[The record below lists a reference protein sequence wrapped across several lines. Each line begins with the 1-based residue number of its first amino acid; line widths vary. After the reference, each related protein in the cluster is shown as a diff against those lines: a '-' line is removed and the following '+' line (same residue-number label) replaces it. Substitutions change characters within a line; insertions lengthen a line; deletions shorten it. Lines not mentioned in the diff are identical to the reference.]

1 MRKLL
6 WQMLLASPSLVLAQA
21 VFSPSAMAGEMQANA
36 ASEKAGLESIKLS
49 QTPAP
54 TENLSV
60 DEFMRATEQQ
70 SLDAKDADASVDSIS
85 QVTSVSQFSDVQ
97 PTDWAFQALQ
107 SLVERYGCIAGY
119 PDGTYRGNRALT
131 RYEFAAGLNAC
142 LDQVLAL
149 VGGGDEIDPES
160 LATIRRLQE
169 EFAAELATLRGRVDA
184 LEARTAELEAN
195 QFSTTTKL
203 QGEVVFGLANGFGDS
218 DPGQILS
225 DGTRDRKQTVFQD
238 RVRLNFI
245 TNFDERQQLWTR
257 LDASNSQAITS
268 TGQGATTYQTSD
280 NGNDVTLGWLA
291 YYYNG
296 DKFQVYLPAAFPL
309 WQDFVPTVSPY
320 FDGFTGGNNSLSS
333 FGESNPIYKIG
344 LAAGGGLG
352 FNYFLSD
359 NLTFSA
365 GYFGGDS
372 FDPSAKNGLFNGEYS
387 ALGQLTFQS
396 EKFQLGLTY
405 ANAYFNEFGGGIG
418 EIGNLDGN
426 AIFDTLV
433 GTSLARNPF
442 GTPTITNSYGASAAF
457 TLSPKF
463 SISAFGGFTDARAV
477 ANFGA
482 DAQIWYYGLGMAF
495 PDFGGDGNLLGL
507 QAGVEP
513 YVGGY
518 DNTPIGELPGDK
530 NPISIQ
536 GFYRLAVNDN
546 INVTPGVIALINADG
561 QDDNTAVIGVIRTT
575 FNF

>member
-6 WQMLLASPSLVLAQA
+6 WQMLLASPSLLVAQA
-21 VFSPSAMAGEMQANA
+21 VFSHSAMAGEVRAEA
-36 ASEKAGLESIKLS
+36 TAGKPSVESLEIA
-49 QTPAP
+49 QTPESAE
-54 TENLSV
+54 TLSV

-70 SLDAKDADASVDSIS
+70 SLEANDGASSIDSLS

-149 VGGGDEIDPES
+149 VGGGGDIDPES

-218 DPGQILS
+218 APGEILS
-225 DGTRDRKQTVFQD
+225 DGNRDRKQTVFQD

-257 LDASNSQAITS
+257 LDASNAEAITR

-280 NGNDVTLGWLA
+280 NGNDIALGWLA

-296 DKFQVYLPAAFPL
+296 DKFQVYLPAAYPL

-320 FDGFTGGNNSLSS
+320 FEGFTGANNSLSS

-344 LAAGGGLG
+344 LASGGGLG
-352 FNYFLSD
+352 FNYYLSD

-372 FDPSAKNGLFNGEYS
+372 FDPTEKNGLFNGEYS
-387 ALGQLTFQS
+387 ALGQLTYQGD
-396 EKFQLGLTY
+396 KFQLGLTY
-405 ANAYFNEFGGGIG
+405 ANAYFSEFGGGPG
-418 EIGNLDGN
+418 DLGGN

-442 GTPTITNSYGASAAF
+442 GVATITNSYGASAAF

-463 SISAFGGFTDARAV
+463 SVSAFGGFTDARAV

-482 DAQIWYYGLGMAF
+482 DAQIWYYGLGLAF
-495 PDFGGDGNLLGL
+495 PDFGAPGNLLGL

-518 DNTPIGELPGDK
+518 DNTPIGVLPGDK
-530 NPISIQ
+530 NPVSIQ
-536 GFYRLAVNDN
+536 GFYRVAVNDN

-561 QDDNTAVIGVIRTT
+561 LDNNTAVIGVIRTT

>member
-6 WQMLLASPSLVLAQA
+6 WQMLLASPSLLVAQA
-21 VFSPSAMAGEMQANA
+21 VFSHSAMAGEVRAEA
-36 ASEKAGLESIKLS
+36 TAGKPSVESLEIA
-49 QTPAP
+49 QTPSSSE
-54 TENLSV
+54 TLSV

-70 SLDAKDADASVDSIS
+70 SLEANDGAAPVDSLS

-149 VGGGDEIDPES
+149 VGGDGGIDPES

-203 QGEVVFGLANGFGDS
+203 QGEVTFGLANGFGDS

-225 DGTRDRKQTVFQD
+225 NGTGDRKQTVFQD

-257 LDASNSQAITS
+257 LDASNAQAITN

-280 NGNDVTLGWLA
+280 NGNDITLGWLA

-296 DKFQVYLPAAFPL
+296 DKFQVYLPAAAPL

-320 FDGFTGGNNSLSS
+320 FEGYTGANNSLSS

-344 LAAGGGLG
+344 LASGGGIG
-352 FNYFLSD
+352 FNYYLSD

-372 FDPSAKNGLFNGEYS
+372 FDPTEKNGLFNGEYS
-387 ALGQLTFQS
+387 ALGQLTYQG

-405 ANAYFNEFGGGIG
+405 ANAYFSEFGGGPG
-418 EIGNLDGN
+418 DLGGN

-442 GTPTITNSYGASAAF
+442 GTATITNSYGASAAF

-463 SISAFGGFTDARAV
+463 SVSAFGGFTDARAV

-482 DAQIWYYGLGMAF
+482 DAQIWYYGLGFAF
-495 PDFGGDGNLLGL
+495 PDLGGEGNLLGL

-518 DNTPIGELPGDK
+518 DNTPIGVLPGDK
-530 NPISIQ
+530 NPISLQ
-536 GFYRLAVNDN
+536 GFYRVAVNDN

-561 QDDNTAVIGVIRTT
+561 LDDNTAVIGVIRTT

>member
-6 WQMLLASPSLVLAQA
+6 WQILLASPSLVVAQA
-21 VFSPSAMAGEMQANA
+21 VFSNPAMAGEMQASS
-36 ASEKAGLESIKLS
+36 ASEKSGLETIKIS

-54 TENLSV
+54 SENLSV

-70 SLDAKDADASVDSIS
+70 SLDAKDTAESVDSIS

-149 VGGGDEIDPES
+149 VGGGGISPED
-160 LATIRRLQE
+160 LAAIRRLQE

-203 QGEVVFGLANGFGDS
+203 QGEVVFGLANGFGDA

-225 DGTRDRKQTVFQD
+225 GANGDRKQTVFQD

-245 TNFDERQQLWTR
+245 TNFDEKQQLWTR
-257 LDASNSQAITS
+257 LDASNAQAITG

-280 NGNDVTLGWLA
+280 NGNDIRLGWLA

-296 DKFQVYLPAAFPL
+296 DKFQVYLPAAYPL

-320 FDGFTGGNNSLSS
+320 LEGFTGANQSLSS
-333 FGESNPIYKIG
+333 FGESNSIYKIG
-344 LAAGGGLG
+344 LASGGGLG
-352 FNYFLSD
+352 FNYFIGD

-387 ALGQLTFQS
+387 ALGQLTFS
-396 EKFQLGLTY
+396 SSKFDLGLTY
-405 ANAYFNEFGGGIG
+405 VNAYFNEFGGGVG
-418 EIGNLDGN
+418 DLSGNS
-426 AIFDTLV
+426 IFDTLI

-442 GTPTITNSYGASAAF
+442 GVATITNSYGVSAAF
-457 TLSPKF
+457 KLSPKF
-463 SISAFGGFTDARAV
+463 ALNAFGGFTDARAV

-495 PDFGGDGNLLGL
+495 PDFGGEGNLLGL

-536 GFYRLAVNDN
+536 GFYRLSVNDN
-546 INVTPGVIALINADG
+546 INITPGVIALINADG
-561 QDDNTAVIGVIRTT
+561 QDDNTAVIGVLRTT
-575 FNF
+575 FTF